1 MKPGRYDRQVRLKGF
16 GAAGQEQ
23 LRQARVLVVGAGG
36 LGVPVCQYLN
46 AMGVGTLGIA
56 DGDTVEET
64 NLHRQ
69 PLYGP
74 EDQGKLKVRVLGDK
88 LQRQNP
94 DTRIVRHATFLQPS
108 NVLEVLQPYDLVV
121 DATDRIPT
129 RYLLDDAC
137 TISSIPWI
145 YGALHGFEGQ
155 VSVFNYRGGPTY
167 RCLFPQ
173 APRPGEI
180 PDCNQL
186 GTLGVLPGVIG
197 TLQALEAVKV
207 LCGLGEILSG
217 KLLLFNALDHQSRQ
231 IRFNRVQEE
240 SDRQLRSDSQYLFGS
255 CGHGGGSISIG
266 EYRKIL
272 EDDSPHTLVD
282 VREPHEFKAFH
293 LPGSRNIPLMDL
305 EREFGSLEGPEPVY
319 LICETGSRSA
329 QGYQILKERLE
340 QAEPR
345 WIAGGVRDL
354 TREPVKSR

>member
-1 MKPGRYDRQVRLKGF
+1 MTHSRYDRQERLKGF
-16 GAAGQEQ
+16 GAAGQER
-23 LRQARVLVVGAGG
+23 LRQARILVVGAGG

-74 EDQGKLKVRVLGDK
+74 EDLGKSKVAVLAEK
-88 LQRQNP
+88 LHRQNP
-94 DTRIVRHATFLQPS
+94 DTRIDSHATF
-108 NVLEVLQPYDLVV
+108 VLPGNALELLELYDLVV

-137 TISSIPWI
+137 AIRGIPWI

-155 VSVFNYRGGPTY
+155 LSVFNYRGGPTY

-207 LCGLGEILSG
+207 VCGLGEILSG

-231 IRFNRVQEE
+231 IRFSRAKEE
-240 SDRQLRSDSQYLFGS
+240 GARQLYSASQYLSGF
-255 CGHGGGSISIG
+255 CDQGGSISVAQ
-266 EYRKIL
+266 YRNIL
-272 EDDSPHTLVD
+272 RDGTPHTLVD
-282 VREPHEFKAFH
+282 VREAREFKALH
-293 LPGSRNIPLMDL
+293 IPGSRNIPLLTLEQELGDL
-305 EREFGSLEGPEPVY
+305 DGPAPVY

-329 QGYQILKERLE
+329 QGYQKLKGRLE
-340 QAEPR
+340 HAEVH

-354 TREPVKSR
+354 IQEPVKLR